1 MRSNSLLW
9 FSYGLCLVCFVEG
22 KALAKRKRRLEAEVD
37 EAYVSESSGEDETLL
52 SKSKKSKQVGNFI
65 VEQVFHVL
73 GSE

>member
-1 MRSNSLLW
+1 M
-9 FSYGLCLVCFVEG
+9 VCFVEG